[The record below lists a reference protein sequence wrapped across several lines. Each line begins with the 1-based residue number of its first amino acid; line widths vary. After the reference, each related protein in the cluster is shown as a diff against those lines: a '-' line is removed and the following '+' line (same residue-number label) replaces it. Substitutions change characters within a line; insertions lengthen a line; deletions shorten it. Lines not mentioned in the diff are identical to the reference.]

1 MSSLFYDVM
10 IMGFRVR
17 ISPYRFIIFDEDSE
31 IESNTIPD
39 NIVKYCLAE
48 GYCDSWVKDNYKIK
62 VEILRI
68 DK

>member
-17 ISPYRFIIFDEDSE
+17 ILPYKIVIYDEEDE
-31 IESNTIPD
+31 IENTTIPD

-48 GYCDSWVKDNYKIK
+48 GYCDSWVKDEYKIK

>member
-17 ISPYRFIIFDEDSE
+17 ISPYRVMIFDEDGE
-31 IESNTIPD
+31 IEDNTIPD

>member
-1 MSSLFYDVM
+1 M
-10 IMGFRVR
+10 
-17 ISPYRFIIFDEDSE
+17 IFDEDGE

>member
-1 MSSLFYDVM
+1 MSSLFYDVI

-17 ISPYRFIIFDEDSE
+17 ILPYKIVIYDEDDE
-31 IESNTIPD
+31 IEDTIIPD

-48 GYCDSWVKDNYKIK
+48 GYCDSWVKDEYKIK
-62 VEILRI
+62 VEILRV

>member
-1 MSSLFYDVM
+1 
-10 IMGFRVR
+10 MGFRVR
-17 ISPYRFIIFDEDSE
+17 ILPYKIVIYDEEDE
-31 IESNTIPD
+31 IENTTIPD

-48 GYCDSWVKDNYKIK
+48 GYCDSWVKDEYKIK

>member
-17 ISPYRFIIFDEDSE
+17 ISPYRVMIFDEEGE
-31 IESNTIPD
+31 IEDNTIPD

>member
-17 ISPYRFIIFDEDSE
+17 ISPYRVMIFDEE
-31 IESNTIPD
+31 GVIEDNTIPD

>member
-17 ISPYRFIIFDEDSE
+17 ILPYKIVIYDEEDE
-31 IESNTIPD
+31 IENTTIPD
-39 NIVKYCLAE
+39 NIVRYCLAE
-48 GYCDSWVKDNYKIK
+48 GYCDSWVKEEYKIK

>member
-17 ISPYRFIIFDEDSE
+17 ILPYKIVIYDEEDE
-31 IESNTIPD
+31 IENTTIPD
-39 NIVKYCLAE
+39 NIVRYCLAE
-48 GYCDSWVKDNYKIK
+48 GYCDSWVNEEYKIK